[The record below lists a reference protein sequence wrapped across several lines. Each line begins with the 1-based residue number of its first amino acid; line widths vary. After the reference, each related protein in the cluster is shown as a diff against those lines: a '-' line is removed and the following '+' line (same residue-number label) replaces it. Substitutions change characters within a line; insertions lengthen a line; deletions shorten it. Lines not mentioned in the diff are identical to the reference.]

1 MNAVWYQMSL
11 ALGLS
16 HLLVTLIPDTLAQL
30 GRSGIT
36 IFLVEQNDLA
46 APGIAD
52 RSYVLENGRIGFEGP
67 ASNLLSPHCKAACL
81 GEESRRN
88 LRPVPGDHIRRRS
101 VQCK

>member
-1 MNAVWYQMSL
+1 M
-11 ALGLS
+11 GLS

-30 GRSGIT
+30 RQGGIT
-36 IFLVEQNDLA
+36 IFLVEQNDRA

-52 RSYVLENGRIGFEGP
+52 RSYVLENGRIGLECP
-67 ASNLLSPHCKAACL
+67 ASNLFSPRCKAACL

-88 LRPVPGDHIRRRS
+88 LRPVPGDHMRRRS